1 MAGRF
6 SVEAGD
12 YFYENEILD
21 DDEEALQEAWHELVA
36 QLDPE
41 RRFAD
46 SAVDPQDEKK
56 IDEKQGNE
64 KTADEKTTA
73 DKKVNEAKAAE
84 EKKTKFEIRVPTNA
98 ELAGNLKG
106 HLLLVHGE
114 LDNNVHPANTLR
126 LVDAL
131 IKANKRFD
139 MLYLP
144 GKRHSYG
151 DYQPYVTQ
159 RMFEYFAEHLLGDYQ
174 AGADITDKSDSNDER
189 R

>member
-1 MAGRF
+1 M
-6 SVEAGD
+6 
-12 YFYENEILD
+12 
-21 DDEEALQEAWHELVA
+21 QEAWRQLLEE
-36 QLDPE
+36 LDPDQRLVE
-41 RRFAD
+41 ISD
-46 SAVDPQDEKK
+46 DPPDEKK
-56 IDEKQGNE
+56 SDEK
-64 KTADEKTTA
+64 KADEKKA
-73 DKKVNEAKAAE
+73 DEKMSDDSKSAE
-84 EKKTKFEIRVPTNA
+84 EKKTRFEIQVPTNA

-174 AGADITDKSDSNDER
+174 SGADITDKSDPNDER